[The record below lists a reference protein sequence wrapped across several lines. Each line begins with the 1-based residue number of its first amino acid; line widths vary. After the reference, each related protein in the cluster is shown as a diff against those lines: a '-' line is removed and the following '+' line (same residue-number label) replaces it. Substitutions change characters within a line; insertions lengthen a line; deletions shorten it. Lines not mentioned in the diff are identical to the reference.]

1 MKTKQFILAM
11 MMALPMCMAAQSP
24 QVIDLWP
31 NSAPSEN
38 GLSGPE
44 EIVSGDR
51 VRNVSKPTLTVYVA
65 EKPNGQAIIACPGGG
80 YVRLAPNH
88 EGHDM
93 ASWINN
99 QGITFAVLQYRM
111 PNGHHEVPLDDAK
124 QAVRILRQHAS
135 KWGIKTVGIM
145 GASAGGHLAS
155 SLATHY
161 TADTRPDF
169 QILFYPSI
177 IIRPRKDGANPLI
190 GEDKDGKLAQYYTN
204 SLHVNAQTPPAFI
217 LMSADDYTVGI
228 DGCLDYFKALVKN
241 KVPAALHIYPTGGH
255 GWGYLE
261 KFPYKREWTEEMEK
275 WLRELNK

>member
-31 NSAPSEN
+31 NSAPTEN

-93 ASWINN
+93 ASWMNN
-99 QGITFAVLQYRM
+99 QGITFAVLKYRM

-124 QAVRILRQHAS
+124 QAVRILR
-135 KWGIKTVGIM
+135 
-145 GASAGGHLAS
+145 
-155 SLATHY
+155 
-161 TADTRPDF
+161 
-169 QILFYPSI
+169 
-177 IIRPRKDGANPLI
+177 
-190 GEDKDGKLAQYYTN
+190 
-204 SLHVNAQTPPAFI
+204 
-217 LMSADDYTVGI
+217 
-228 DGCLDYFKALVKN
+228 
-241 KVPAALHIYPTGGH
+241 
-255 GWGYLE
+255 
-261 KFPYKREWTEEMEK
+261 
-275 WLRELNK
+275 